1 MMNKILSVVTIVRH
15 AVAITLVMSA
25 AGAMVASS
33 VDVSA
38 KSHTAPAT
46 TTSTSTVE
54 SAVATKSFTMSEVE
68 QVASANDQA
77 DRATEHSTKT
87 ERKTE
92 PKTVDPQTPGP
103 KAERKT
109 VEPKP
114 ADTAKPAEE
123 PKHDGATA
131 AKPSDETLSVLVK
144 DCVTKYAGLKANSEG
159 ATEASAACRKAIE
172 ATGLTSSVF
181 WARFGP
187 KTEPTVKP
195 EPSKKPEPTRRPE
208 TPKPATTLT
217 TAQIEALVKDCFD
230 KYLIVRSTKEGGS
243 AAVEAC
249 TRAMS
254 ASGLTGDA
262 FWAKFGRPGTN

>member
-15 AVAITLVMSA
+15 AVAMTLVMSA

-38 KSHTAPAT
+38 RSHTAPAT

-68 QVASANDQA
+68 HVASANDQA

-87 ERKTE
+87 ERKT
-92 PKTVDPQTPGP
+92 
-103 KAERKT
+103 

-114 ADTAKPAEE
+114 VDTAKPAEE

-144 DCVTKYAGLKANSEG
+144 DCVTKYAGLKANSEV

-172 ATGLTSSVF
+172 ATGLTSSAF

-187 KTEPTVKP
+187 KAEPTVKP
-195 EPSKKPEPTRRPE
+195 EPTKKPEPTRRPE
-208 TPKPATTLT
+208 TPKPMTTLT

-230 KYLIVRSTKEGGS
+230 KYLIVRNTKEGGS